1 MQVHVKSI
9 FTIRG
14 KIAVGRECKL
24 PSYNVNQDGMLLKVV
39 LFPDENKIEVYYQS
53 EMNEED
59 FEKNN
64 DNQFSLKSLSPYHDR
79 CALGVKL
86 SRN

>member
-1 MQVHVKSI
+1 MQVHLKSI

-39 LFPDENKIEVYYQS
+39 F
-53 EMNEED
+53 
-59 FEKNN
+59 
-64 DNQFSLKSLSPYHDR
+64 LSSPNVR
-79 CALGVKL
+79 QLGV
-86 SRN
+86 